1 MKKIL
6 QTLVETMTLPED
18 SYLEQDSEILDIF
31 IEELDDI
38 FVELVPL
45 LARWS
50 EQPNQQDVLTDIRRH
65 FHTLKGSGRMVGAKS
80 SGELAWTVEDTL
92 NRVIGGTV
100 QLDENIPR
108 YVQSVFNLY
117 RFKLGHDF
125 KIVQSHS
132 IDLRPLVLLGQQL
145 QQQHKPVPELAELLQ
160 FSTQLN
166 HPDFVTGLE
175 ISASTHDEIITESEQ
190 FEFTKV
196 NQAEDDNFLNET
208 RTIFLEEA
216 EDHLATI
223 DKFLLNDHPT
233 NEHYNS
239 LIRALHTLRGSS
251 AMAHV
256 EHIFEAS
263 SKVENLFKTLL
274 QDELDS
280 SSDETSLLTH
290 YAQFVRDYL
299 HTLKQNGQQ
308 QEFDGIYNTFNSAW
322 DSYDFQ
328 LEEKHN
334 EATRPQG
341 LVAQLLELNINDLLD
356 VEFDFEKRA
365 ASEFAEY
372 LQLLSEQAELL
383 LQHTNQPATI
393 GMFEYTNALRS
404 SYQDVLSNPQLLQTD
419 YAYEIYQQ
427 VHQQFIQLFDT
438 LAAGQRVNLTI
449 DHERLLNELSSFTQQ
464 NSQLA
469 EQADTEVAKETEST
483 LSKQE
488 DSISAVNFNELA
500 TQIALDKQQL
510 QASDSNHDFDPDL
523 LEIFLEEADELLV
536 GIDTDLSTWAADK
549 NNLNALKNLMRYLHT
564 LKGGANMIQATHIGL
579 IAHELETIYEKLIN
593 QQISVTSQLISF
605 IRTVQDDIADR
616 IQTIRDQKLDYSSVN
631 VLQAITKMSQ
641 SAISS
646 AEIVNPVV
654 EQASLETVQ
663 TQPTVAQTTAAPVA
677 VDVSHFAAQLALDKK
692 QLVSSDSNQDFDP
705 DLLEIFLEEADE
717 LLVGIDSDLSS
728 WTSDHSNLNA
738 LKNTHIG
745 LIAHELE
752 TIYEKLIN
760 QQISVTSQLIS
771 FIRTVQDDIAD
782 RIQTIRDQKLDYSSV
797 NVLQAITKMSQSAIS
812 SAEIVNPVVEQASLE
827 TVQTQPTVAQTTA
840 APVAVDVSHFAAQLA
855 LDKKQ
860 LVSSDSN
867 QDFDPDLLEIFLEEA
882 DELLVGIDSDLSSWT
897 SDHSNLNALKNLMRY
912 LHTLKGGSNMIQAT
926 HIGLIAHEL
935 ETIYEKLINQQLS
948 ANPQLIALIRLVQD
962 DIADRIQTIRDK
974 QTDYPSTHVVA
985 LLQRAD
991 TDSVAEPITSVES
1004 IQDEVVAEITT
1015 EVEGQSKPEEVD
1027 AKVDLSTSE
1036 IERPTK
1042 EIAASSISSPSAQP
1056 VDDEVRLIAEQ
1067 TFFEEAEELL
1077 EQAKILL
1084 AQWIEQ
1090 RGNRSLL
1097 LQLQRNAHS
1106 LKGGARMAELDAI
1119 AAIAYHL
1126 ENAFEQ
1132 FGVHHFN
1139 SNAYD
1144 NLLNTAFVWLNDA
1157 IFKRQY
1163 ANFDGLKQNLA
1174 NMDFVDVSAHLP
1186 QKLSA
1191 RDIFNTEFAM
1201 EFVQGDGTE
1210 PPSMLGEWENTEKVE
1225 QNNEM
1230 IRVSADVIEKMIDLS
1245 GENAINR
1252 SRIEMDLGQ
1261 LGGTLTEMELA
1272 IKRLA
1277 DQLRRMDGELE
1288 SQIIARHG
1296 SENSRYEDFDPLE
1309 MDQYSSLNQLSKSLA
1324 ESASDLVDF
1333 KRTLS
1338 DKIRDTEGLLIQ
1350 QSRIQAEIQESL
1362 MRTRLVPFSRLL
1374 PRLQRIVRQTASTL
1388 NRPTELVVNNT
1399 EGELDR
1405 SILERL
1411 VSPFEHMLR
1420 NAVDHGIEDRE
1431 QRLQT
1436 KKPETG
1442 SIVLNIG
1449 RQGTDVVIT
1458 FSDDGKGI
1466 DVNRIKQKAIQ
1477 TGLMTKDQKLDKE
1490 EILQFIFHPGFS
1502 TAAQVTQ
1509 ISGRGVGLDVVQSD
1523 IKALGGHVTVDSV
1536 LGKGTTFSIRVPTT
1550 VAVSD
1555 ALMVKAG
1562 DQQFAFPLAQIDRIV
1577 RISPMALEK
1586 YFESKE
1592 NYFKIDQEQYRLRY
1606 LSEFVAGQ
1614 PVPRFHGM
1622 VHSLPVLLIKG
1633 AQGQTTALLVD
1644 QLIGSRGQIVVKPIG
1659 QQYSSIGVIA
1669 GATILGDGQVCLILD
1684 GQNIA
1689 RQAQSTS
1696 RSKQVD
1702 ETYTKQRYDQRR
1714 LIMIVDDSVTVRKV
1728 TSRLLE
1734 RHGYDVVTAKDGVD
1748 AIEQLET
1755 VKPDLMLLD
1764 IEMPRMDGFEVT
1776 NLVRHHEVHRELPII
1791 MITSR
1796 TGEKHRER
1804 ALSLGVNQYMGKPFQ
1819 EEMLLE
1825 NVESLLTTVR

>member
-728 WTSDHSNLNA
+728 WTSDHN
-738 LKNTHIG
+738 
-745 LIAHELE
+745 
-752 TIYEKLIN
+752 
-760 QQISVTSQLIS
+760 
-771 FIRTVQDDIAD
+771 
-782 RIQTIRDQKLDYSSV
+782 
-797 NVLQAITKMSQSAIS
+797 
-812 SAEIVNPVVEQASLE
+812 
-827 TVQTQPTVAQTTA
+827 
-840 APVAVDVSHFAAQLA
+840 
-855 LDKKQ
+855 
-860 LVSSDSN
+860 
-867 QDFDPDLLEIFLEEA
+867 
-882 DELLVGIDSDLSSWT
+882 
-897 SDHSNLNALKNLMRY
+897 NLNALKNLMRY

-985 LLQRAD
+985 LLQHAD

-1004 IQDEVVAEITT
+1004 IQDEVAVAVEIPTAV
-1015 EVEGQSKPEEVD
+1015 EVQSKPEEVD

-1296 SENSRYEDFDPLE
+1296 SENSRYADFDPLE

-1696 RSKQVD
+1696 RSKQGD

>member
-239 LIRALHTLRGSS
+239 LIRAIHTLRGSS

-728 WTSDHSNLNA
+728 WTSDHN
-738 LKNTHIG
+738 
-745 LIAHELE
+745 
-752 TIYEKLIN
+752 
-760 QQISVTSQLIS
+760 
-771 FIRTVQDDIAD
+771 
-782 RIQTIRDQKLDYSSV
+782 
-797 NVLQAITKMSQSAIS
+797 
-812 SAEIVNPVVEQASLE
+812 
-827 TVQTQPTVAQTTA
+827 
-840 APVAVDVSHFAAQLA
+840 
-855 LDKKQ
+855 
-860 LVSSDSN
+860 
-867 QDFDPDLLEIFLEEA
+867 
-882 DELLVGIDSDLSSWT
+882 
-897 SDHSNLNALKNLMRY
+897 NLNALKNLMRY

-991 TDSVAEPITSVES
+991 TDSVAEPITAVES

-1696 RSKQVD
+1696 RSKQGD

>member
-663 TQPTVAQTTAAPVA
+663 TQPTVAQTTAAPIA

-728 WTSDHSNLNA
+728 WTSDHN
-738 LKNTHIG
+738 
-745 LIAHELE
+745 
-752 TIYEKLIN
+752 
-760 QQISVTSQLIS
+760 
-771 FIRTVQDDIAD
+771 
-782 RIQTIRDQKLDYSSV
+782 
-797 NVLQAITKMSQSAIS
+797 
-812 SAEIVNPVVEQASLE
+812 
-827 TVQTQPTVAQTTA
+827 
-840 APVAVDVSHFAAQLA
+840 
-855 LDKKQ
+855 
-860 LVSSDSN
+860 
-867 QDFDPDLLEIFLEEA
+867 
-882 DELLVGIDSDLSSWT
+882 
-897 SDHSNLNALKNLMRY
+897 NLNALKNLMRY

-985 LLQRAD
+985 LLQHAD

-1296 SENSRYEDFDPLE
+1296 SENSRYADFDPLE

-1696 RSKQVD
+1696 RSKQGD